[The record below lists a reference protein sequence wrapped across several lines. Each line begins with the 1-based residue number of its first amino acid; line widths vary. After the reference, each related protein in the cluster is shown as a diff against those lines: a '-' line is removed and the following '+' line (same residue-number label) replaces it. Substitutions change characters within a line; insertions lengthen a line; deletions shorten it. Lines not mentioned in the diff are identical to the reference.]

1 MNLKRLRILKDEKFI
16 SAPVVYWMQRDQRVH
31 DNWALIYAQEKTIEL
46 SKPLYVVFN
55 LVTTFKIVIDLHS
68 HVQFK

>member
-55 LVTTFKIVIDLHS
+55 LVPTFKIVIDLHS

>member
-16 SAPVVYWMQRDQRVH
+16 SAPVVYWMQRDQRIH

-55 LVTTFKIVIDLHS
+55 LVPTFKIVIDLHS